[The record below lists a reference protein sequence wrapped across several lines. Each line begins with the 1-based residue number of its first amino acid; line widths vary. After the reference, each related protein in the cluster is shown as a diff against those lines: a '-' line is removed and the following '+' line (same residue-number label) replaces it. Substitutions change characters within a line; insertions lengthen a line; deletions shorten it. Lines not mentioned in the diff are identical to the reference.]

1 MTEELT
7 KKLTEKLTEK
17 MHCLGIEG
25 TAHTFGI
32 GIVSFEIDKKNS
44 GKSEDRVI
52 NQRILSNEKDSFS
65 SEEGGMIPNIVAEHH
80 KNTADNILTNTL
92 RKANLK
98 MRDID
103 FIAFSQGPGLAPCL
117 LQTMNFAKRSKY
129 SDNY

>member
-65 SEEGGMIPNIVAEHH
+65 S
-80 KNTADNILTNTL
+80 
-92 RKANLK
+92 RRR
-98 MRDID
+98 RDD
-103 FIAFSQGPGLAPCL
+103 S
-117 LQTMNFAKRSKY
+117 
-129 SDNY
+129 